1 MTMPDFNIV
10 VNGNDFEVVP
20 ELNEFDQMV
29 NAIDK
34 ADNFAKINK
43 LLHELKDAQ
52 KGIDYKI

>member
-1 MTMPDFNIV
+1 MPDFSIV
-10 VNGNDFEVVP
+10 VNGNDFDVV
-20 ELNEFDQMV
+20 EEKSDYEQTCD
-29 NAIDK
+29 AIDK

>member
-34 ADNFAKINK
+34 ADDFAKINK
-43 LLHELKDAQ
+43 LLHQLSDAQ
-52 KGIDYKI
+52 KGIDYDF